1 MISRTAASDL
11 RVHLYDPEGRE
22 MFLEPDFEGNPWTYH
37 PKVMDAVRYLADV
50 AQEAGVYFSDSGEFI
65 PSTITNFKVFDGP
78 NDVTHEIKE
87 FPQLRGYYA
96 SRTAA
101 EPGGVLP
108 WTPSHRGYYWITK
121 TDGTLEAVTNDG
133 VNRMYLTEKPYGWEW
148 VVKDDIG
155 TVERGNFGTAL
166 KGGDALRD
174 RANDLLSEFDSRAE
188 RRTRGPSRGYQDDY
202 TQAPNTL
209 WSRRASTS
217 DRYREMMSTNRV
229 RHVDSENVQS
239 DLMWQPGIEEG
250 LL

>member
-1 MISRTAASDL
+1 MIDRTAPRTATYGGGVSQWTDIEGGTHRVSD
-11 RVHLYDPEGRE
+11 RGTVQDKGRDGKFYFHEITSEGSKPIMSSVNCSKFQRA
-22 MFLEPDFEGNPWTYH
+22 MSP
-37 PKVMDAVRYLADV
+37 AV
-50 AQEAGVYFSDSGEFI
+50 AQDIINCGACGADI
-65 PSTITNFKVFDGP
+65 RHVFDGSL
-78 NDVTHEIKE
+78 DSYKTS
-87 FPQLRGYYA
+87 

-174 RANDLLSEFDSRAE
+174 RANDLLAEFDTRNE

-209 WSRRASTS
+209 WSRRKTTS
-217 DRYREMMSTNRV
+217 QRYAERLKERG
-229 RHVDSENVQS
+229 RR
-239 DLMWQPGIEEG
+239 
-250 LL
+250 